1 MLVAVPVSSRNTS
14 RRGSSHGWRFFHT
27 SRAVGALRLGGVH
40 GFFKADAVPL
50 EEPPDRAHANPHAA
64 LAQQP
69 AGLFRG
75 EIGPPRISANSHSVC
90 GGERLRPFCDLATA
104 IPVHRQRPIQ
114 AVAVDSPMPNRRP
127 APRAEKP
134 PSTAPMTRMRRS
146 LEYALTMPSPNSIYG
161 PILTQ
166 TTIFGNP
173 STRKFRIYPTG
184 NR

>member
-27 SRAVGALRLGGVH
+27 SRAATSARCGSAACTV
-40 GFFKADAVPL
+40 FFKADAVPL

-75 EIGPPRISANSHSVC
+75 EIGPPPISANSQSVCGC

-104 IPVHRQRPIQ
+104 LPVRRQRPIQ

-134 PSTAPMTRMRRS
+134 PSTARMGFDEG
-146 LEYALTMPSPNSIYG
+146 L
-161 PILTQ
+161 
-166 TTIFGNP
+166 
-173 STRKFRIYPTG
+173 
-184 NR
+184 